1 MYLRSGELPSAL
13 WNELLANSLTSG
25 ESLIVLKSFPNGQAV
40 DFDHAIYNRSKFKET
55 QAENTMVREDIANP
69 LPES

>member
-1 MYLRSGELPSAL
+1 VYLRSGDLLSAL

-40 DFDHAIYNRSKFKET
+40 DFGNVIYNRPKFKET